1 MRRMAANRFL
11 SVLPR
16 ILANAASL
24 LQPVAPLLT
33 RVFLGQAFVQTGLG
47 KWSDLGKVTAFFDS
61 LGIPA
66 PRANATFIATLELVG
81 GACLVLGLGTRA
93 FALLLSASMCVAL
106 MTADS
111 ADFVRA
117 LALNPETNHGMLDVT
132 PAVFLLFLL
141 WLVAFGAG
149 SISLDH
155 VISRKSQPS

>member
-33 RVFLGQAFVQTGLG
+33 RVFLGQAFVQSGLG
-47 KWSDLGKVTAFFDS
+47 KWRNLDGVTTFFDQ

-66 PRANATFIATLELVG
+66 PHANAEFIATLELVG

-93 FALLLSASMCVAL
+93 FGLLLSATMCVAL
-106 MTADS
+106 MTADRENF
-111 ADFVRA
+111 ARA
-117 LALNPETNHGMLDVT
+117 LVLNPETNHGMFDVT
-132 PAVFLLFLL
+132 PAVFLLFLA

-155 VISRKSQPS
+155 VISRKSEPS

>member
-1 MRRMAANRFL
+1 MRRMAATRFA

-33 RVFLGQAFVQTGLG
+33 RIFLGQAFVQTGLG
-47 KWSDLGKVTAFFDS
+47 KWSDLGKVTSFFDQ

-93 FALLLSASMCVAL
+93 FALLLSMSMCVAL
-106 MTADS
+106 MTADRE
-111 ADFVRA
+111 DFAGA
-117 LALNPETNHGMLDVT
+117 LALNPAKGMLDVT
-132 PAVFLLFLL
+132 PAAYLLFLL

-155 VISRKSQPS
+155 VITRRSEPA

>member
-1 MRRMAANRFL
+1 MVANRFL
-11 SVLPR
+11 PFVAR
-16 ILANAASL
+16 ILNNAASL
-24 LQPVAPLLT
+24 LQPIAPLLA

-47 KWSDLGKVTAFFDS
+47 KWKDLGKVTAFFGE

-106 MTADS
+106 MTADRQ
-111 ADFVRA
+111 DFAGA
-117 LALNPETNHGMLDVT
+117 LALDPAKNMLDVT
-132 PAVFLLFLL
+132 PAAYLLFLL

-155 VISRKSQPS
+155 VLSRKSAPTSS

>member
-1 MRRMAANRFL
+1 MIGNRLLPLAAR
-11 SVLPR
+11 VLG
-16 ILANAASL
+16 NASSL
-24 LQPVAPLLT
+24 LQPIAPLLT

-47 KWSDLGKVTAFFDS
+47 KWRDLGKVTTFFDS

-106 MTADS
+106 MTADRQ
-111 ADFVRA
+111 DFVGA
-117 LALNPETNHGMLDVT
+117 LALNPPIKGMLDVT
-132 PAVFLLFLL
+132 PAAYLLFLI

-155 VISRKSQPS
+155 VLSRKSPPASS

>member
-1 MRRMAANRFL
+1 MVANRL
-11 SVLPR
+11 LPLVARVLG
-16 ILANAASL
+16 NAASL
-24 LQPVAPLLT
+24 LQPIAPLLT

-47 KWSDLGKVTAFFDS
+47 KWKDLGKVTMFFDQ

-106 MTADS
+106 MTADRE
-111 ADFVRA
+111 DFVGA
-117 LALNPETNHGMLDVT
+117 LALDPVKNMLDVT
-132 PAVFLLFLL
+132 PAAYLLFLL

-155 VISRKSQPS
+155 VLSRKSAPASS